1 EFLAAKYRELNAAVH
16 VLPNYIDFDLFYRP
30 VPQSTAPD
38 GRINIGLLGSS
49 IQPSNFALVDQA
61 LRALVERY
69 GTRLH
74 IDFVGWECP
83 QG

>member
-1 EFLAAKYRELNAAVH
+1 
-16 VLPNYIDFDLFYRP
+16 
-30 VPQSTAPD
+30 TTPD

-83 QG
+83 QGWAGHPQTTFHTFVHQYVDYAAQLRQWN